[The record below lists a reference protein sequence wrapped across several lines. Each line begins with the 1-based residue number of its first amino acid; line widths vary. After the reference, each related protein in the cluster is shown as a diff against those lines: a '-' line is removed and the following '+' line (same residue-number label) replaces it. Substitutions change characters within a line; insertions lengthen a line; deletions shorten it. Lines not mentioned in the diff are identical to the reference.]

1 MPFYNEVIER
11 LIEELGKLPGI
22 GPRTA
27 ERLALH
33 ILKASAQ
40 QANSLA
46 RAITEVKEKISYCK
60 NCNNLSEN
68 HFCQICQDGT
78 RDKSIIC
85 VVEEPN
91 DIAAIEKTGIFRG
104 LYHVLLGSLSP
115 LDGIGPDDLA
125 INQLTERIKS
135 GRVKEIIIATNCD
148 AEGETTALY
157 LTRLIKPMG
166 VKITRIA
173 RGIPVGSTLG
183 YADQATLGKAMEGR
197 REVV

>member
-1 MPFYNEVIER
+1 MPFYNEVIEK
-11 LIEELGKLPGI
+11 LIEELGKLPGV

-27 ERLALH
+27 ERFALH

-46 RAITEVKEKISYCK
+46 RAIIEVKEKISYCK
-60 NCNNLSEN
+60 NCNNLSETP
-68 HFCQICQDGT
+68 FCQICQDQA

-135 GRVKEIIIATNCD
+135 GRVKEIVIATNCD

-166 VKITRIA
+166 IKITRIA
-173 RGIPVGSTLG
+173 RGIPVGSTIG

>member
-1 MPFYNEVIER
+1 MPFYNEVIEK

-33 ILKASAQ
+33 ILKVPAQ

-46 RAITEVKEKISYCK
+46 RAITEVKAKISYCK

-135 GRVKEIIIATNCD
+135 GRVKEVIIATNCD